1 METSNNMNQ
10 KTEKP
15 SFVTRTTTIVGAD
28 YQSWLKDLK
37 LRYRQSQIKAAV
49 KVNDELL
56 KVYWSPG

>member
-1 METSNNMNQ
+1 MNQ